1 MAKRRVYNHRSK
13 IGGRQAGQKKFVT
26 SGMIVEFRYEGKNV
40 SDPRPLCI
48 ILYNELNSG
57 QSRGRTGKSN
67 LIHAI
72 NLNYLQDT
80 YISKLFEKL
89 QKGSGVYSPQNI
101 NILSE
106 APQDETSLDDNLP
119 GRNLLKKP
127 YTQIELP
134 QYRRIREGN
143 PMSKAEASR
152 QMEMLYDKVLR
163 NFVNFHDV
171 YRTYSADKIKEL
183 RVVLLKKLPK
193 ALL

>member
-13 IGGRQAGQKKFVT
+13 IGGRQSGQIKFMT
-26 SGMIVEFRYEGKNV
+26 SGMIVEFRYEGKHV

-48 ILYNELNSG
+48 VLYNELNSG
-57 QSRGRTGKSN
+57 QTRTRKGKAN

-80 YISKLFEKL
+80 YIDKLFQKL
-89 QKGSGVYSPQNI
+89 QKGAGVYSPKNI
-101 NILSE
+101 NILNE
-106 APQDETSLDDNLP
+106 EPQDETSLDDNLP

-127 YTQIELP
+127 YTKIELP

-143 PMSKAEASR
+143 PMSKSEASR
-152 QMEMLYDKVLR
+152 QMEMLYKKVLR

-171 YRTYSADKIKEL
+171 YRTYSVDKMREL
-183 RVVLLKKLPK
+183 KVVLLKKLPK
-193 ALL
+193 DFF

>member
-1 MAKRRVYNHRSK
+1 MASRVYNHRSK
-13 IGGRQAGQKKFVT
+13 ISTRQTGQIKFIN
-26 SGMIVEFRYEGKNV
+26 SGMIVEFRYDGKRV

-48 ILYNELNSG
+48 VLYNELNSG
-57 QSRGRTGKSN
+57 QTRGRHGKAN

-89 QKGSGVYSPQNI
+89 TKGSGIYSPKYT
-101 NILSE
+101 NILNE
-106 APQDETSLDDNLP
+106 EPQDETSVDDNLP

-127 YTQIELP
+127 FTRIELP

-143 PMSKAEASR
+143 PLSKAEASR
-152 QMEMLYDKVLR
+152 QMEILYDKVLR

-171 YRTYSADKIKEL
+171 YRTYSSNKMKELKVIHLKKIKGL
-183 RVVLLKKLPK
+183 
-193 ALL
+193 

>member
-1 MAKRRVYNHRSK
+1 MANRVFNHRSK
-13 IGGRQAGQKKFVT
+13 ISTRQNGQIKFIT
-26 SGMIVEFRYEGKNV
+26 SGMIVEFRYSGKRV
-40 SDPRPLCI
+40 SDPRPLCVV
-48 ILYNELNSG
+48 LYNELSSG
-57 QSRGRTGKSN
+57 QTRGRHGKAN

-89 QKGSGVYSPQNI
+89 TKGSGVYSPKHT
-101 NILSE
+101 NILNE
-106 APQDETSLDDNLP
+106 EPQDETTTDDNLP

-127 YTQIELP
+127 YTRIELP

-143 PMSKAEASR
+143 PLSKAEASR

-171 YRTYSADKIKEL
+171 YRTYSSNKIKEL
-183 RVVLLKKLPK
+183 KIIHLKKIKGL
-193 ALL
+193 